1 MMQSIFMNAA
11 EVMEVLGISS
21 SSAYNVISI
30 LNEEM
35 DKEGFLTLRGRVNRR
50 YFEDRFY
57 LDGCYQYELDNDSSD
72 TEDPAPIK
80 RKGLK
85 SIAGNA
91 FVRPEEIIKGLDVS
105 KTTAYH
111 IIQELNDEMSAAG
124 YMVIRGRANR
134 RWMYQKLYC
143 SEDSIQHVTS

>member
-1 MMQSIFMNAA
+1 MKQSVFMDAA

-21 SSAYNVISI
+21 SSAYNVISV

-57 LDGCYQYELDNDSSD
+57 LDSCYQYELDNDSSD

-80 RKGLK
+80 RKGLN

>member
-1 MMQSIFMNAA
+1 MQSILMNAA

-21 SSAYNVISI
+21 SSAYNVISV

-50 YFEDRFY
+50 YFEDRLY
-57 LDGCYQYELDNDSSD
+57 LDSRYQYELDNDSSD
-72 TEDPAPIK
+72 TEDPAPVK

-85 SIAGNA
+85 SVAGNA
-91 FVRPEEIIKGLDVS
+91 FVRPEEIIKGLGIS
-105 KTTAYH
+105 KTAAYR
-111 IIQELNDEMSAAG
+111 IIQELNDEMSEAG

-134 RWMYQKLYC
+134 RWMYQKLYLL
-143 SEDSIQHVTS
+143 